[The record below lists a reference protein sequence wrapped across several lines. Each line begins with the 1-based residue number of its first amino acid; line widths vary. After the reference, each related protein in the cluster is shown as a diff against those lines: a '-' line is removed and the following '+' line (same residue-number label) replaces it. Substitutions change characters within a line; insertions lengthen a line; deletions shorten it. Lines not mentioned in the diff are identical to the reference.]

1 MDQDQRSER
10 LLAISDWERLY
21 FQQSSS
27 AATTSEPWVL
37 DTKKRLPERYEKRL
51 IDLLDRFV
59 FYTQTL
65 ILNSNT
71 QHDTEQRMLT
81 TARVFDD
88 RVQEIADLKHLRYE
102 QNRFLLEQSTAKQRL
117 ISFGQGGLTGLG
129 GPMLLAA
136 DLPLMLAI
144 NLRTVQL
151 SAMSFGY
158 DLRHPAEMMIALKA
172 FHTATLPRKLQ
183 RAAWIE
189 LQHEKERLATSFP
202 VFYDGKEE
210 VITAEWLQQPLRQIG
225 KLALITM
232 LRKKMVQGIPVAGI
246 FLGAMSN
253 YQFSRQVSDI
263 SAHYYEKR
271 YLEDMVD

>member
-1 MDQDQRSER
+1 MDQDQRYER
-10 LLAISDWERLY
+10 QLAISEWERLY

-27 AATTSEPWVL
+27 GVTTSEPWAV
-37 DTKKRLPERYEKRL
+37 DTKKRIPERYEKRL

-65 ILNSNT
+65 ILNSST

-88 RVQEIADLKHLRYE
+88 RVQEIADLKQLRYE

-183 RAAWIE
+183 HAAWIE

-202 VFYDGKEE
+202 LFYDGEEE
-210 VITAEWLQQPLRQIG
+210 VITTEWLQQPLRQIG
-225 KLALITM
+225 KLAIITM

-253 YQFSRQVSDI
+253 YQFSRQVSEI

-271 YLEDMVD
+271 YLEDMAD